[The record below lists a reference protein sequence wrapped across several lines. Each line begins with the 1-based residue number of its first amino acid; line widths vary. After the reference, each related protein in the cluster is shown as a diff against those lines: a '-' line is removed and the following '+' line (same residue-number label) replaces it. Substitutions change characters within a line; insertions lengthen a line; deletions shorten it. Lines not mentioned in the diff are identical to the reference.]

1 VRYELKQNLINFL
14 REHISRHWVVY
25 GYSKTWRED
34 VLGRMNPSAL
44 WIGFARRFAPYK
56 RADLIFSDLER
67 LDRILNNETR
77 PVHIVFAGKAH
88 PNDQMGKDL
97 VHKVVEMT
105 RDERFRG
112 RIFFI
117 EDYGIETARYLVQG
131 VDVWLN
137 NPRRPLEASGTSGMK
152 VAINGVLNM
161 SVSDGWWAEG
171 YDGTNGWTIGPVIK
185 DIVEDI
191 PVSDEVDGH
200 ALFALLEE
208 SVAPLFF
215 DRDPSGIP
223 QKWIRMAKR
232 SMETLVPQFNTERM
246 LLEYYAGMYIPAAE
260 REQDLGRDGYRL
272 AKDVADWK
280 RKVPMR
286 FSSTRLL
293 EVSVEG
299 VTGDCVFVGNPFVV
313 SVKIDPGKLEPEEV
327 MAELVIGR
335 RDGHEFIG
343 EPDCVPLTMMGKDAA
358 GILTFTGVYIVK
370 ENGPH
375 LYGVRV
381 LPYSRNLA
389 TKQEVG
395 LVLWG

>member
-1 VRYELKQNLINFL
+1 
-14 REHISRHWVVY
+14 
-25 GYSKTWRED
+25 
-34 VLGRMNPSAL
+34 
-44 WIGFARRFAPYK
+44 
-56 RADLIFSDLER
+56 
-67 LDRILNNETR
+67 
-77 PVHIVFAGKAH
+77 
-88 PNDQMGKDL
+88 
-97 VHKVVEMT
+97 
-105 RDERFRG
+105 
-112 RIFFI
+112 
-117 EDYGIETARYLVQG
+117 
-131 VDVWLN
+131 
-137 NPRRPLEASGTSGMK
+137 MK
-152 VAINGVLNM
+152 VAINGALNM

-171 YDGTNGWTIGPVIK
+171 YDGTNGWNIGPVVK
-185 DIVEDI
+185 DLVEDI
-191 PVSDEVDGH
+191 PVSDEADGH
-200 ALFALLEE
+200 SLFALLEE
-208 SVAPLFF
+208 SVAPLFY

-223 QKWIRMAKR
+223 QKWIHMAKR

-246 LLEYYAGMYIPAAE
+246 LLEYYANMYIPAAE
-260 REQDLGRDGYRL
+260 REQDLARDGYRL
-272 AKDVADWK
+272 AKEVADWK

-299 VTGDCVFVGNPFVV
+299 VTGDSVFVGNPFVV

-335 RDGHEFIG
+335 RDGCEFIG
-343 EPDCVPLTMMGKDAA
+343 EPDCVPLTMMGKDVA

-389 TKQEVG
+389 SKQEVG